1 MGITL
6 SHTLPSA
13 SQILLTDLP
22 EASEILTHNLSSLTP
37 SLQHTI
43 THQILDWFV
52 PLPLN
57 VSSTNWNLIV
67 VADCTYNPDVVPDLV
82 KTLRAVADG
91 NREVMVLLAM
101 KVRHESELVFFDLM
115 TKAGFGV
122 VEKCGVPVPVVGGE
136 GERIEIFVFKLS
148 GEAR

>member
-1 MGITL
+1 M
-6 SHTLPSA
+6 
-13 SQILLTDLP
+13 
-22 EASEILTHNLSSLTP
+22 
-37 SLQHTI
+37 
-43 THQILDWFV
+43 
-52 PLPLN
+52 
-57 VSSTNWNLIV
+57 V

-82 KTLRAVADG
+82 KTLRAVAEG
-91 NREVMVLLAM
+91 NKEVVVLLAM

-115 TKAGFGV
+115 TEAGFGV